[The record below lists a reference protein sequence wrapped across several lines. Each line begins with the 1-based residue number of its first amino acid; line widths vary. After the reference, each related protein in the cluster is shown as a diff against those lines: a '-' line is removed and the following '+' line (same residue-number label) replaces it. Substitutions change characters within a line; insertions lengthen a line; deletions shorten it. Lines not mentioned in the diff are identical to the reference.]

1 MVNKGI
7 NELNQNLICH
17 EVETSALHWHQCEA
31 KRKVELGGAINFAKM
46 EIVH

>member
-7 NELNQNLICH
+7 NELHQNPICH
-17 EVETSALHWHQCEA
+17 DVEASALHWHQREA
-31 KRKVELGGAINFAKM
+31 KRKVELGSDINFAKI